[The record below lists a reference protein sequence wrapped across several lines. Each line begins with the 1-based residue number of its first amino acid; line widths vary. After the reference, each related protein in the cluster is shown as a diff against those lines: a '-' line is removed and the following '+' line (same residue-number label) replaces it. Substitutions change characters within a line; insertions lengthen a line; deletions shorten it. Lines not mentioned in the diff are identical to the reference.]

1 MSQPYVTQPGF
12 WARLKERRQ
21 LKKQAKLLDK
31 AIAEEN
37 QEKDNLDQRLTEQEN
52 ALKKIETALKTQDF
66 STLLEDSPNIPL
78 IENQS
83 DSSEKTD
90 EVLKF

>member
-1 MSQPYVTQPGF
+1 M
-12 WARLKERRQ
+12 
-21 LKKQAKLLDK
+21 LDK

-37 QEKDNLDQRLTEQEN
+37 EEKSNLDQRLTEQEN
-52 ALKKIETALKTQDF
+52 ALKKIETALQTKDF
-66 STLLEDSPNIPL
+66 STLLEDTPNVPL

-83 DSSEKTD
+83 KSAEKTD